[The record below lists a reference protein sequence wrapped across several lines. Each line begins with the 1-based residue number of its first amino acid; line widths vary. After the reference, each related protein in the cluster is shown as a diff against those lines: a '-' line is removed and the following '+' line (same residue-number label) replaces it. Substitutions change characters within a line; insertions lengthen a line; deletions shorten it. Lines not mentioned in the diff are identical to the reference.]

1 MKKHLLSLI
10 LICLPFLMTFG
21 QITYEDF
28 ETDTLPWNGSFGDGT
43 FTVVA
48 NPPDSDPLGINPSAN
63 VGSYT
68 KEAGFAYSL
77 LIAILDQPID
87 LTVNNQFKI
96 QVNAPVATKFILKLE
111 GAGESMERT
120 KNIAVTNTWIEY
132 NFDFSG
138 AAAFTTINKII
149 LFFDPGVAASGDTYL
164 FDNIVA
170 GPAGACAGVAVDA
183 KIVDDFECQRN
194 GTIGSPGYYDVSPVA
209 NPDPSGINTSSTVGE
224 YRDTLGAF
232 HALVYDWD
240 SPGDFPF
247 GEGASIVK
255 VKIWAPKAGNL
266 LVKLQGGSSPAVET
280 AVPVSQLNQWVEYS
294 VDFSAQIGA
303 SHRQLVL
310 FFNAGQNA
318 VSGDVYYYDD
328 LRFESPP
335 TASVLEDFEPTAK
348 MFWESLGDEG
358 VFGAFGG
365 ALANPAPNDVNDSPT
380 VGKYTKGSS
389 AFGGLKAGLPTGFSI
404 ETFPQMNLQV
414 WAPEGADELVLK
426 LFSPSQGLKDVSQP
440 IPATGEWVQLNF
452 NFVDFQSITD
462 FERVEIS
469 FDPDLATTDVWYFD
483 NLAQGI
489 ETVDPCA
496 DVEPIT
502 NIVDDF
508 DCQRNVGITGG
519 ADKLKVI
526 GNPFP
531 GGLNPDPLDKV
542 GEYTDP
548 NDEWSALVYNYGAP
562 LDLSFYNQLEVLIYS
577 TKVVP
582 LLFKLEGGTSPQKEI
597 WTEVSSANG
606 WVRYRIDFSDQAM
619 ANHTRLAIFFNAG
632 QSPGGATDVYYV
644 DDVAWRPAPYT
655 ACVSNFE
662 TPQFSVTNWRYF
674 ANGSLEMTPF
684 TTVSN
689 PDPDGV
695 NESET
700 VGVFL
705 ESNDG
710 ATFAGM
716 YADLPAPI
724 VMLPGAKAMTMK
736 VWMDH
741 AAKVT
746 MKMEGG
752 IDGAPGSGDNNE
764 DYSTPNEWQL
774 MTWDFSALPDNALY
788 GRITLIFDIENIPT
802 ETKTYYFDEISVSE
816 EVEDECRGVVSV
828 FNPVKVDALKVSPN
842 PVSDVLTVESDSD
855 TYLFRVTNTFGQEVG
870 IIQTVNVI
878 GVNSID
884 VSGFVQGVYFLAAY
898 DREGK
903 LIGNARFVKH

>member
-1 MKKHLLSLI
+1 MKKQLLSLI
-10 LICLPFLMTFG
+10 LTCLPFLMVFG

-28 ETDTLPWNGSFGDGT
+28 ETDTLPWNGSFGDGV

-68 KEAGFAYSL
+68 KAVGFGYSL

-87 LTVNNQFKI
+87 LTTNNQFKI

-111 GAGESMERT
+111 GAGEAIERT

-132 NFDFSG
+132 NFDFS
-138 AAAFTTINKII
+138 AAANFTTITKII
-149 LFFDPGVAASGDTYL
+149 LFFDPGVNESGDTYL

-170 GPAGACAGVAVDA
+170 GPAGACAGVAVDP

-194 GTIGSPGYYDVSPVA
+194 GTLGTPGYYDVSPIA
-209 NPDPSGINTSSTVGE
+209 NPDPSGINTSSMVGE

-232 HALVYDWD
+232 HALVYDWNA
-240 SPGDFPF
+240 SSDFPF

-255 VKIWAPKAGNL
+255 IKVWAPKAGNL
-266 LVKLQGGSSPAVET
+266 LVKMQGGTSPAVET
-280 AVPVSQLNQWVEYS
+280 PVAVTQLNQWVEYS
-294 VDFSAQIGA
+294 VDFSAQVGA
-303 SHRQLVL
+303 NHRQLVL

-318 VSGDVYYYDD
+318 APGDIYYYDD

-335 TASVLEDFEPTAK
+335 TAASLEDFEPNPK
-348 MFWESLGDEG
+348 MFWESLGDEAI
-358 VFGAFGG
+358 FGSFGG
-365 ALANPAPNDVNDSPT
+365 ALANPAPNEVNDSPS

-389 AFGGLKAGLPTGFSI
+389 AFGGLKASLPSGFTI
-404 ETFPQMNLQV
+404 ATFPQVNLQV
-414 WAPEGADELVLK
+414 WAPAGADELVLK

-440 IPATGEWVQLNF
+440 ILATGEWVQLNF
-452 NFVDFQSITD
+452 NFADFQTITD
-462 FERVEIS
+462 FERIEIS
-469 FDPDLATTDVWYFD
+469 FDPNLATTDVWYFD
-483 NLAQGI
+483 NLTQGI

-496 DVEPIT
+496 DVEPIL

-508 DCQRNVGITGG
+508 DCQRNVEITGG
-519 ADKLKVI
+519 ASQVEVLP
-526 GNPFP
+526 NPVP
-531 GGLNPDPLDKV
+531 GGLNQDPLDKV
-542 GEYTDP
+542 GKYTDP

-577 TKVVP
+577 TKMVP

-597 WTEVSSANG
+597 FTAVSSVNG
-606 WVRYRIDFSDQAM
+606 WVRYRIDFSDQAD

-632 QSPGGATDVYYV
+632 QSPGGTTDVYYV
-644 DDVAWRPAPYT
+644 DDVAWRPAPYRGCMAT
-655 ACVSNFE
+655 FE
-662 TPQFSVTNWRYF
+662 TPPLTISNWRYF
-674 ANGSLEMTPF
+674 ANGSLETTPF

-689 PDPDGV
+689 PDPDAV

-705 ESNDG
+705 EANDG
-710 ATFAGM
+710 STFAGM
-716 YADLPAPI
+716 YADPPAPI
-724 VMLPGAKAMTMK
+724 AMSPDNKTISMK

-764 DYSTPNEWQL
+764 DYSTPNEWQN

-788 GRITLIFDIENIPT
+788 GRITLIFDIDNIPA
-802 ETKTYYFDEISVSE
+802 ETKTYYFDDISVGG
-816 EVEDECRGVVSV
+816 EVCQTTGI
-828 FNPVKVDALKVSPN
+828 FTPVRVDALKVSPN
-842 PVSDVLTVESDSD
+842 PVSEVLTIESDLD
-855 TYLFRVTNTFGQEVG
+855 TYLFRVTNAFGQEVG
-870 IIQTVNVI
+870 IIQTVNFT

-884 VSGFVQGVYFLAAY
+884 VSSFVQGVYFLTAY
-898 DREGK
+898 SREGQ
-903 LIGNARFVKH
+903 LIGNAKFVKR